1 MKTLRYLFLFIFAFQ
16 SNAQVSD
23 FDTINFKKADSIA
36 LECKY
41 DRLNNLPKL
50 AYKLTYG
57 LTTDVER
64 FRAIYMW
71 ICGNIANDYSLY
83 SKNMRKR
90 QRFKD
95 DSLKLYNWNKH
106 FRKISFKKLIEDNKT
121 ICTGYAYLVKELS
134 NLANIDCEI
143 VHGFA
148 KTSTINVEKLNTPN
162 HSWNAVKL
170 EGKWYLC
177 DPTWASG
184 IPNQTTNKFEFQYN
198 DGFFLT
204 NPKLFAINHFP
215 VDKKWQLLDGNE
227 SSFESFL
234 EAPIIY
240 GKAYTNLSSHNE
252 PKKMH
257 NSILKNEKVAFKYQL
272 LQPVKKELISLLI
285 DDGNNSKK
293 IHPELISIQNKSLI
307 FEYKFVKTGFY
318 DVHFLIGEDLV
329 STYTFKVKNEKL
341 IKN

>member
-1 MKTLRYLFLFIFAFQ
+1 MQYIVLLIFAFQ
-16 SNAQVSD
+16 SNAQISD

-36 LECKY
+36 LECKN

-50 AYKLTYG
+50 AYKLTSN
-57 LTTDVER
+57 LTTDAER

-71 ICGNIANDYSLY
+71 ICSNIANDYNLY

-90 QRFKD
+90 QRFKN
-95 DSLKLYNWNKH
+95 DSLKLKDWNDYFK
-106 FRKISFKKLIEDNKT
+106 KMSFKKLIEDNKT

-134 NLANIDCEI
+134 DLANINCEI

-170 EGKWYLC
+170 NDKWYLC
-177 DPTWASG
+177 DATWASG
-184 IPNQTTNKFEFQYN
+184 IPNPTTYKFEFQYN
-198 DGFFLT
+198 DGFFLA

-215 VDKKWQLLDGNE
+215 ADKKWLLLE
-227 SSFESFL
+227 SNRPSFESFL

-257 NSILKNEKVAFKYQL
+257 NTILKNEKVAFKYQL
-272 LQPVKKELISLLI
+272 LQPVKKELITLLI

-293 IHPELISIQNKSLI
+293 IHPESISIENLTLI
-307 FEYKFVKTGFY
+307 FDHKFEKTGFY
-318 DVHFLIGEDLV
+318 DVHFFIDEDLI
-329 STYTFKVKNEKL
+329 STYTFKVKSEKL